1 MGIWDLLLLKH
12 FVNHLVVFPAPD
24 VIPCFAV
31 MQTAGVHDTCE
42 DD

>member
-1 MGIWDLLLLKH
+1 MGALDLLLLKH
-12 FVNHLVVFPAPD
+12 SFNRLVVLSAPD

-31 MQTAGVHDTCE
+31 MQTAGVHDSCE